1 MYALALLVIALS
13 GYVSFAK
20 KREGADPAR
29 SVGEAMLLAVLFVAF
44 LGGATYWLSG
54 ASAIEVADWTLSI
67 IGLAFVTALVGV
79 FSAGLKPRRDP
90 LPFW

>member
-44 LGGATYWLSG
+44 LEARLTGCPERRRSRWLIG
-54 ASAIEVADWTLSI
+54 PSALS
-67 IGLAFVTALVGV
+67 A
-79 FSAGLKPRRDP
+79 
-90 LPFW
+90 